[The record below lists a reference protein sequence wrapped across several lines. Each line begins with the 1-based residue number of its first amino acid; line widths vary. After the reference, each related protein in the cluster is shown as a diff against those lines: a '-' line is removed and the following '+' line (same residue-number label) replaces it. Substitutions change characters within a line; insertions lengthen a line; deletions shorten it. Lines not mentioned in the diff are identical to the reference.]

1 MDTTSTHIIIIL
13 QEYAGSEPSGNVLHR
28 SGLFAPKPKETGGEV
43 LEYGPASIATLLSK
57 VREALAGQ
65 SLEEQEYGRCVVVD
79 FTEARTCQT
88 TNFTTA
94 RELSSYFTHSSS
106 RPLVAADGAPARR
119 RLFVMEDLP
128 RNHILSLG
136 TRLRIPP
143 SFFAGHWADPCS
155 STFNHRNPFWRCALP
170 HFRLRYATS
179 QRVEVDTPSGPS
191 ANIFAFDTR
200 VSRHLFTYDRNG
212 RVYDE
217 AKSHHAV
224 SFWSSHPRE
233 DGSWDAVLL
242 VDPAPGA
249 RVRCLDTGM
258 FFELRTKLADEL
270 SMPDRFLY
278 PEMNVLQ
285 ELPAD
290 DLQWTTLSA
299 TPQYGS
305 MFDDT
310 IRAFEQIE
318 FDMNITSDPLSAT
331 NYVRKLVASTSIAYL
346 RRRYLN
352 LVNIQKSD
360 TMLQMMRQNYLA
372 SFSKNSYAS
381 WSSEFFDFIVGSQA
395 AVKVFGREM
404 EDNIAALGLND
415 SVCLAPQ
422 WERDAWLT
430 VKELTAVVA
439 ETIDAFA
446 SGYLQYVTIQEARAS
461 SGNAQSLSRI
471 TVLTMLFIPLST
483 VASIFSMGG
492 EFLPGQAKS
501 WVFWAAALPLLAVIA
516 YLYWCRVLDQK
527 WQRKT
532 QNLLP
537 LFKSKCAE

>member
-1 MDTTSTHIIIIL
+1 MDL
-13 QEYAGSEPSGNVLHR
+13 
-28 SGLFAPKPKETGGEV
+28 
-43 LEYGPASIATLLSK
+43 
-57 VREALAGQ
+57 VRHQVQPYFLKFVEALVGQ
-65 SLEEQEYGRCVVVD
+65 SLEEQEYGRCAVVD
-79 FTEARTCQT
+79 FDGARKCRVTNFNSDADLNTYLTCSDHQVMGASTEAPVHC
-88 TNFTTA
+88 
-94 RELSSYFTHSSS
+94 
-106 RPLVAADGAPARR
+106 

-128 RNHILSLG
+128 RNYMLSLG
-136 TRLRIPP
+136 SWLRIPP
-143 SFFAGHWADPCS
+143 NLFAGHWADPCS

-179 QRVEVDTPSGPS
+179 QRVEVDTPSS
-191 ANIFAFDTR
+191 QNANVFELNTR
-200 VSRHLFTYDRNG
+200 VSRYLFTYGRDG

-233 DGSWDAVLL
+233 DRSWDAVLL
-242 VDPAPGA
+242 VDPAPGS
-249 RVRCLDTGM
+249 RVKCLKTGL
-258 FFELRTKLADEL
+258 FVNLKTKLVDES

-278 PEMNVLQ
+278 PEVDVLR

-290 DLQWTTLSA
+290 DSQWTTLSPS
-299 TPQYGS
+299 PQYGS
-305 MFDDT
+305 MFEET
-310 IRAFEQIE
+310 VRAFEQTNS
-318 FDMNITSDPLSAT
+318 DTNVTSDPLSAT
-331 NYVRKLVASTSIAYL
+331 THIRKLVASTTIAYL

-360 TMLQMMRQNYLA
+360 TLLQMVRQNYLA

-395 AVKVFGREM
+395 AVKVFSREM
-404 EDNIAALGLND
+404 EDNITALGLNS

-422 WERDAWLT
+422 WEKDVWLT

-446 SGYLQYVTIQEARAS
+446 NGYLQYVTIQEARAS
-461 SGNAQSLSRI
+461 SGNAKSLSRI

-492 EFLPGQAKS
+492 DFLPGQAKS
-501 WVFWAAALPLLAVIA
+501 WVFWAIALPLLAVIA
-516 YLYWCRVLDQK
+516 YLYWCRFLHEER
-527 WQRKT
+527 QRRNL
-532 QNLLP
+532 NLLP
-537 LFKSKCAE
+537 LFKSRCGE